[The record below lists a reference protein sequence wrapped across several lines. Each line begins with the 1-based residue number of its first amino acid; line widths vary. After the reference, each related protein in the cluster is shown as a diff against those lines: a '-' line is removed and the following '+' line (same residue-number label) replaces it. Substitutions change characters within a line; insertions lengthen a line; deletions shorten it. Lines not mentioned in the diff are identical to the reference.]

1 MNFPRTKTLTIRA
14 TDPAK
19 PVPRQRTW
27 RQLDKAGKDVS
38 VIGTEPVEVPN
49 NRYYR
54 RRVIT
59 GEAKLVGPSAPTP
72 TPTPE
77 TSEKPKGVAAGRHS
91 SPSPAG
97 PTGGKE

>member
-1 MNFPRTKTLTIRA
+1 MNFPRTPTLTIRS

-54 RRVIT
+54 RRVTT
-59 GEAKLVGPSAPTP
+59 GEAELVGASAPK
-72 TPTPE
+72 PE
-77 TSEKPKGVAAGRHS
+77 TSEKPNSAAGRHS